1 MIPMPSLPGSYRYC
15 PRNWKSSPVPVG
27 QWLSPFLHHSYA
39 VAKALG
45 YMPEALFSRLVK
57 KLPVKVEI

>member
-1 MIPMPSLPGSYRYC
+1 
-15 PRNWKSSPVPVG
+15 
-27 QWLSPFLHHSYA
+27 